1 MGSKKTYVGTSVSR
15 VIADEQVTSAIKSGT
30 VTSILN
36 NKDIM
41 DEITDSL
48 VHSIATS
55 GNAYYN
61 YGKNNYALPLPS
73 GYPTDALDTHGAV
86 EVEAVIQ
93 DEIEMAEVAMGY
105 CFFGNLNYLHI
116 LMETIT
122 NTYAYDI
129 TTNELDTLS
138 TLKGYPVYLTQV
150 TLIGPTVLIDALS
163 DDSLKILD
171 GMVYVRINE
180 MATTIGAELKYRWET
195 PPVFPATLPTV
206 HVETVSLGAD
216 VTPVWF
222 DVAADYFH
230 ARYVIGG
237 VTKYFTY
244 EKEEGT
250 YPTLDDL
257 FDASTGAG
265 SYYPWIHLRNNYTAI
280 DVDPSTAE
288 CVSATKLMNKLGIDL
303 SAMSTSLSENP
314 AIGDVIQAVFM
325 LGIPPETTNP
335 VEQEYLYRYFD
346 AMFLG
351 LGGETTELSATDLVA
366 SLTHTDLVN
375 NSIVIQDSKLKTK
388 LLNSGIYRRLV
399 TGALGKVGTYSSSS
413 GAFTIAI
420 PRYTEDG
427 GSSPLYYN
435 RSIEYVLYK
444 KQVSNTQYEEI
455 QVIDLSCSYHVIG
468 RYYTTGNTDDETNI
482 ILIPLDM
489 SIVSQLSLIKREPLY
504 ARAMHIVFNSVQI
517 VKLEWYQTGIFKAFL
532 FIVAFVVIVLSKGTL
547 AKEMLALIAGEI
559 TLYGVIILL
568 LDLAGVAFYSY
579 AFKELVKAIG
589 IENAFILLLVLSL
602 KNLYTIFNA
611 ETVKAGLVSAEYF
624 MKLATGLMQGIQT
637 MTTELTEDIAGEL
650 DALNKEM
657 ESAFGELD
665 RLRKEM
671 DSSKILKPFMLLG
684 ETPDEYYNRTV
695 HSGNP
700 GVKVYETVSKYVKT
714 MLTLPE
720 FDGFFE
726 SKEHGIS

>member
-1 MGSKKTYVGTSVSR
+1 MGSKKTYVGASVSR
-15 VIADEQVTSAIKSGT
+15 VMADEQVTSAIQSGT
-30 VTSILN
+30 LTSILN

-41 DEITDSL
+41 DEITDAL
-48 VHSIATS
+48 VHSVATS
-55 GNAYYN
+55 GNTYYT
-61 YGKNNYALPLPS
+61 YGKNNYVLPLPS
-73 GYPTDALDTHGAV
+73 GYPTDALNTHGAT
-86 EVEAVIQ
+86 EVETVIQ
-93 DEIEMAEVAMGY
+93 DEVEMAEVIMDY

-116 LMETIT
+116 LMKTIT
-122 NTYAYDI
+122 DTYAYDI

-138 TLKGYPVYLTQV
+138 VLKGYPVSLTQV

-163 DDSLKILD
+163 DDSLKMLD
-171 GMVYVRINE
+171 GMIYVRIDE
-180 MATTIGAELKYRWET
+180 MVSTIGAEIKYTWEV

-206 HVETVSLGAD
+206 HVESVSLGAD

-250 YPTLDDL
+250 YPTLDEL
-257 FDASTGAG
+257 FDASNGAG

-280 DVDPSTAE
+280 DVDPNTAE
-288 CVSATKLMNKLGIDL
+288 CKSATKLMKKLGIDL
-303 SAMSTSLSENP
+303 SDMSASISENP
-314 AIGDVIQAVFM
+314 DIGYVIQAVFM

-346 AMFLG
+346 SMFLG
-351 LGGETTELSATDLVA
+351 LGGEVTVLSAIDLAA
-366 SLTHTDLVN
+366 SLTHTDLVKKY
-375 NSIVIQDSKLKTK
+375 IVIQDSKLKTQ
-388 LLNSGIYRRLV
+388 LYNSGIYRRLV
-399 TGALGKVGTYSSSS
+399 TGVLGSVGTYTSSF
-413 GAFTIAI
+413 GIFTITI

-427 GSSPLYYN
+427 GSTPINAYRTL
-435 RSIEYVLYK
+435 EYMLYK
-444 KQVSNTQYEEI
+444 KQVTATQYEEI
-455 QVIDLSCSYHVIG
+455 QVIDLHCTYHVIG
-468 RYYTTGNTDDETNI
+468 KYYTTGDTDDETNI

-504 ARAMHIVFNSVQI
+504 ARAMHIVFNSVQT
-517 VKLEWYQTGIFKAFL
+517 VKLEWYETGIFKAFL
-532 FIVAFVVIVLSKGTL
+532 FIVAFVVIVLSKGIL
-547 AKEMLALIAGEI
+547 VKEMLALIAGDI

-568 LDLAGVAFYSY
+568 MDLAGVVFYNY
-579 AFKELVKAIG
+579 AFQELVKAVG
-589 IENAFILLLVLSL
+589 IEDAFILLLVLSL

-611 ETVKAGLVSAEYF
+611 ETIKAGLASAEYL

-637 MTTELTEDIAGEL
+637 MTTELTKDIVGEL

-657 ESAFGELD
+657 ETAFGELD
-665 RLRKEM
+665 KLRKEM

-700 GVKVYETVSKYVKT
+700 GVKAYETVSKYVKT

-726 SKEHGIS
+726 SKEHGTT

>member
-15 VIADEQVTSAIKSGT
+15 VMADEQVTSAIKSGT
-30 VTSILN
+30 LTSILN

-41 DEITDSL
+41 DEITDTL
-48 VHSIATS
+48 VHSVATS

-61 YGKNNYALPLPS
+61 YGKNRYVLPLPS
-73 GYPTDALDTHGAV
+73 GYPTYALNTHGAT

-93 DEIEMAEVAMGY
+93 DEVEMAEVVMDY

-116 LMETIT
+116 LMKTIT
-122 NTYAYDI
+122 DTYAYDI

-138 TLKGYPVYLTQV
+138 ALKGYPVSLSQV
-150 TLIGPTVLIDALS
+150 TLIGPTMLIDALS

-171 GMVYVRINE
+171 GMVYVRIDE
-180 MATTIGAELKYRWET
+180 MVSTIGAEITYTWEV

-206 HVETVSLGAD
+206 HVESVSLGAD

-222 DVAADYFH
+222 TATSDYFH
-230 ARYVIGG
+230 ARYAIGG

-244 EKEEGT
+244 EKGKGA
-250 YPTLDDL
+250 YPTLDAL
-257 FDASTGAG
+257 FDTPTEAG
-265 SYYPWIHLRNNYTAI
+265 SYFPWIHLRHAYTAI
-280 DVDPSTAE
+280 DADPNTAE
-288 CVSATKLMNKLGIDL
+288 CISATKLMKKLGIDL
-303 SAMSTSLSENP
+303 STVSSSISENP
-314 AIGDVIQAVFM
+314 DIGYVVQAIFM

-346 AMFLG
+346 SMFLG
-351 LGGETTELSATDLVA
+351 LGGEVTTLSATALVA
-366 SLTHTDLVN
+366 SLTYTDLVKT
-375 NSIVIQDSKLKTK
+375 SIVIQDSKLKTQ
-388 LLNSGIYRRLV
+388 LFNSGIYRRLV
-399 TGALGKVGTYSSSS
+399 TGVLGNVGTYSS
-413 GAFTIAI
+413 GFGVFTLAV

-427 GSSPLYYN
+427 GSTPVYGY
-435 RSIEYVLYK
+435 RSIEYLLYK
-444 KQVSNTQYEEI
+444 KQVSTTQYEEI
-455 QVIDLSCSYHVIG
+455 QVIDLSCSYQVIG
-468 RYYTTGNTDDETNI
+468 GYYTTGNTVDGTNI

-489 SIVSQLSLIKREPLY
+489 SIVSHLSLIKREPLY
-504 ARAMHIVFNSVQI
+504 ARAMHIVFNSVQT

-532 FIVAFVVIVLSKGTL
+532 IVVAIVVMVFTKLPVLK
-547 AKEMLALIAGEI
+547 AILALVTGEL
-559 TLYGVIILL
+559 TFYGVIILL
-568 LDLAGVAFYSY
+568 LDLAGVALYNY
-579 AFKELVKAIG
+579 AFQELVKAIG
-589 IENAFILLLVLSL
+589 IEDAFILLIILNI
-602 KNLYTIFNA
+602 KNLYTIFSA
-611 ETVKAGLVSAEYF
+611 ETIKAGLVSAESF

-637 MTTELTEDIAGEL
+637 MTTELTKDIVGEL

-657 ESAFGELD
+657 EAAFGELD
-665 RLRKEM
+665 KIRKEM

-726 SKEHGIS
+726 SKENGIS